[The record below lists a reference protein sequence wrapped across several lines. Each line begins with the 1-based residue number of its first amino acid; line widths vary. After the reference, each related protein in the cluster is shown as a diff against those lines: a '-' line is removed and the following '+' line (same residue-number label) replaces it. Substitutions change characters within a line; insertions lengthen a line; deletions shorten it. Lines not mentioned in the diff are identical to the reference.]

1 MTVVMQLH
9 LFKPLLLKI
18 TQRLPLQCL
27 LILLSNVM
35 WMSMTYL
42 TGDVTDEAD
51 NCSTGLEATFTDS
64 VTTGAV
70 LMNLSL
76 PELGH

>member
-1 MTVVMQLH
+1 M
-9 LFKPLLLKI
+9 
-18 TQRLPLQCL
+18 
-27 LILLSNVM
+27 IL
-35 WMSMTYL
+35 TL

-64 VTTGAV
+64 VTNGAV